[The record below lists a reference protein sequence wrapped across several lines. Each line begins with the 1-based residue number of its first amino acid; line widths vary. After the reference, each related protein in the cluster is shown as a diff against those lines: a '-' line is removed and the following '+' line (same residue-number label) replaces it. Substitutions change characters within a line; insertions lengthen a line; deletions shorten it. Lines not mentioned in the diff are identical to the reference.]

1 MRYQVAPYKKIFN
14 IINGLHSYL
23 VLILLLTLLLWGMIR
38 SPYFSIQQI
47 EVSGDLKH
55 LSMDVVVEVSK
66 ISLGTNLFSVS
77 LHETEKNVLKLP
89 WVQSVSI
96 RRQVPDTLWIY
107 VKEYRPIALLL
118 EEQLYF
124 VSQGG
129 VVFKKVEEEVTR
141 DLPVIT
147 GLKKEDRLDE
157 VVQLLKIF
165 NKSDDFRLF
174 GLSEIHY
181 NDVTGFSVVTL
192 MGPMEIRLGRDH
204 FENKLKRL
212 QQIWTKLD
220 KRYARVHGIDLDY
233 EDRAFVKL

>member
-1 MRYQVAPYKKIFN
+1 MRRLFVYVV
-14 IINGLHSYL
+14 L
-23 VLILLLTLLLWGMIR
+23 VFLLSLFALGMVR
-38 SPYFSIQQI
+38 SPYFSIQKI
-47 EVSGDLKH
+47 EVAGDLKH
-55 LSMDVVVEVSK
+55 LSMDAVVEASKVS
-66 ISLGTNLFSVS
+66 LRTNLFSVS

-118 EEQLYF
+118 EEQFYF

-129 VVFKKVEEEVTR
+129 GVFKKVEEEVTR

-147 GLKKEDRLDE
+147 GLKKEDRLDD
-157 VVQLLKIF
+157 VMQLLKIF

-181 NDVTGFSVVTL
+181 NDVTGFSIVTL

-212 QQIWTKLD
+212 KQIWTKLD
-220 KRYARVHGIDLDY
+220 KRYARVRGVDLDY